1 MTSNAPKHLEFSN
14 EADSQGFLN
23 LYENGYISGNIS
35 FAFGDEIETLINDHI
50 DEPDWQICYQ
60 KSLMLYDRRD
70 FADAKK
76 YCEKVL
82 FLIITYIKIIC
93 MHISFIS

>member
-1 MTSNAPKHLEFSN
+1 M
-14 EADSQGFLN
+14 N

-70 FADAKK
+70 LQMQRNIAK
-76 YCEKVL
+76 KVL